1 MNQAL
6 KDLRNRVILGDRE
19 LNESE
24 ILVNDLLIENDYVAK
39 PFHKALQKHN
49 INGSYVVET
58 EWDESYTEKVKFMG
72 YDYNKQCWVKLE
84 YFI

>member
-24 ILVNDLLIENDYVAK
+24 ILVHDLLIENDYVAK
-39 PFHKALQKHN
+39 PFHKSLKKHN
-49 INGSYVVET
+49 IHGSYVVET

-72 YDYNKQCWVKLE
+72 YDYNKQVWIKLD